1 MIDIDLPEVQSFA
14 QQPRFYK
21 DGGKDFVEISF
32 LGTKDTLI
40 KKVTPDIMAKF
51 RDAWN
56 AYCDGKPMEK
66 RKGTPLT
73 ALPEI
78 NEQMAEEFVRRNLH
92 TLEELAVLTD
102 HQCQGL
108 GHGLITLRRKAIA
121 MVQQREFAERDKAHK
136 AITAQN
142 VKAAP
147 VPDEIQEITELKGVV
162 AAQGAAM
169 AEQSKKIDLLVD
181 VLTKLAEPKKK
192 AKKNGAEFDS

>member
-78 NEQMAEEFVRRNLH
+78 NEQMAEEFTRRNLH

-108 GHGLITLRRKAIA
+108 GHGLITMRRKAIA
-121 MVQQREFAERDKAHK
+121 LVQQRDFAEKDRAHK
-136 AITAQN
+136 AITSAV
-142 VKAAP
+142 VKPAP
-147 VPDEIQEITELKGVV
+147 EESADISELKGIV

-181 VLTKLAEPKKK
+181 TLTKLSEPKKK
-192 AKKNGAEFDS
+192 AKKNGTEFYS